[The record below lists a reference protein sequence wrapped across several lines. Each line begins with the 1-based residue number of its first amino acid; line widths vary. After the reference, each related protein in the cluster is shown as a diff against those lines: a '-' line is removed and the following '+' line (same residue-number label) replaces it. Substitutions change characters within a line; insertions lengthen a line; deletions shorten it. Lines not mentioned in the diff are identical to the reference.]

1 LTLPYHKR
9 RTYGFIGRGID
20 TFMPRNSSPQSQ
32 FLSPNSMLANVV
44 RARTPVLI
52 RPLFSQA
59 RRSIPLGARLISV
72 TSQIMSSV
80 PIPNDFVRIN
90 YD

>member
-1 LTLPYHKR
+1 MYTDTLTCSR
-9 RTYGFIGRGID
+9 YGDAEPFHA
-20 TFMPRNSSPQSQ
+20 
-32 FLSPNSMLANVV
+32 LL
-44 RARTPVLI
+44 L
-52 RPLFSQA
+52 
-59 RRSIPLGARLISV
+59 ARLISV